1 MGWSGWWGL
10 VEAARIKEPA
20 LEVREL
26 QRANAIL
33 KSASACLSRRSVSA
47 ISLICQHIK
56 TKKTKKEEFGGLAD
70 LCHAQR
76 GWYTDRPEHVT
87 HARRSR
93 PRSTRS
99 LRETRPCAARSPG
112 FTRTSYSVP
121 GARKMHALR
130 GQPEIAEGH
139 STGHVAQCTVER
151 LLGDLGLH
159 GIRRTESPRTTR
171 SAPKDQRPADLVRHH
186 FEAFAPGGLWVA
198 DIPPQ
203 EGGAP
208 PTCAPSPDGSTS
220 PSPADVYSRRIIGW
234 QPTGQCAPTWLWTP

>member
-1 MGWSGWWGL
+1 M
-10 VEAARIKEPA
+10 
-20 LEVREL
+20 
-26 QRANAIL
+26 
-33 KSASACLSRRSVSA
+33 SA

-186 FEAFAPGGLWVA
+186 FEAFAPGGL
-198 DIPPQ
+198 
-203 EGGAP
+203 
-208 PTCAPSPDGSTS
+208 
-220 PSPADVYSRRIIGW
+220 
-234 QPTGQCAPTWLWTP
+234 